1 MDRSSCNWAAPRA
14 ASRFRGRRWNILL
27 IALFCAS
34 AVPSRLGF
42 CQTLGAELQLDLS
55 GGNFSGAGYTQIAAA
70 PGRPNELFISRQ
82 DGNIYR
88 FDLTART
95 QHPFFTLPAADI
107 STGQYWGLLGFT
119 FAPDFATSG
128 NVYAHVADDRNVDG
142 HHHRIFIR
150 RYTLNNP
157 LSNSPTLGSTTN
169 ILRWGQH
176 GTDHSGGWMGFQPG
190 DPNTL
195 WITSG
200 DGGNVE
206 GAGRDQLRTGQDPSD
221 VLASILRIDV
231 SGTGAGEFGNYAIP
245 ADNPKATGNPQ
256 FSSWRPEVW
265 SIGLRSPWG
274 GGFDRLTGDFTIGDV
289 GASQLGGNT
298 GQEEVNFER
307 ADSLGARNYGW
318 RIMEGTTCPTSQD
331 AGVTCDPANP
341 DPKFTMPVYDYE
353 YGGGYGSGGAPAF
366 EGRSV
371 TGGLVYR
378 GPIEELQG
386 MYIFGD
392 WSSHQVWGLRIDRDA
407 NGGLGGVVPGSLT
420 NYSALFNRLTASGTA
435 ATEGV
440 TAFGED
446 AAGNL
451 YFVELGGEL
460 YKIVGPIIGVA
471 AGDYNKNGSVDA
483 ADYVVWRRAVG
494 QNVPFYTVAD
504 GTGDGMVN
512 QLDYDVWRR
521 NFGKSIPGVGSGTAS
536 PAVPEPSSLFLVLLA
551 NCWTWLVVGTVRNR
565 RS

>member
-1 MDRSSCNWAAPRA
+1 MDSSSNEVAARRA
-14 ASRFRGRRWNILL
+14 ASRFRRRYLYVL
-27 IALFCAS
+27 VVVCFVS
-34 AVPSRLGF
+34 AFYSRPAR
-42 CQTLGAELQLDLS
+42 CQPLGAELLLDLS
-55 GGNFSGAGYTQIAAA
+55 GGNFSGAGYTQIATA
-70 PGRPNELFISRQ
+70 PGRPNELFVSRQ

-88 FDLTART
+88 FDLATRT

-107 STGQYWGLLGFT
+107 SIGQYWGLLGFT

-128 NVYAHVADDRNVDG
+128 NLYVHVADDRNVAG
-142 HHHRIFIR
+142 HHHRIYIR

-206 GAGRDQLRTGQDPSD
+206 GSGRDMLRTGQDPSD

-231 SGTGAGEFGNYAIP
+231 SGSGAGEFGAYAIP
-245 ADNPKATGNPQ
+245 VDNPKATGAPQ
-256 FSSWRPEVW
+256 YANWGPEVW

-274 GGFDRLTGDFTIGDV
+274 GGFDRVTGDFTIGDV

-307 ADSLGARNYGW
+307 ADSLGGRNYAW
-318 RIMEGTTCPTSQD
+318 RIMEGSTCPATQD
-331 AGVTCDPANP
+331 SGVTCDPANP

-353 YGGGYGSGGAPAF
+353 YGGNYGSGGAPAF

-420 NYSALFNRLTASGTA
+420 NFSATFNRQTASGTS

-446 AAGNL
+446 VAGNL

-460 YKIVGPIIGVA
+460 YRIVGPIIGVA
-471 AGDYNKNGSVDA
+471 AGDYNRDGQVDA
-483 ADYVVWRRAVG
+483 ADYVVWRGASG
-494 QNVPFYTVAD
+494 ENVPFYTVAD
-504 GTGDGMVN
+504 GNGDGTVN

-521 NFGKSIPGVGSGTAS
+521 NFGRTIPDVGSGAMS
-536 PAVPEPSSLFLVLLA
+536 PAVPEATSLVLILLA
-551 NCWTWLVVGTVRNR
+551 SCCASSIAATARNR
-565 RS
+565 PK

>member
-1 MDRSSCNWAAPRA
+1 
-14 ASRFRGRRWNILL
+14 
-27 IALFCAS
+27 
-34 AVPSRLGF
+34 
-42 CQTLGAELQLDLS
+42 LDLS

-88 FDLTART
+88 FDLATRT

-119 FAPDFATSG
+119 FAPDFATTG
-128 NVYAHVADDRNVDG
+128 NLYAHVADDRNVDG
-142 HHHRIFIR
+142 HHHRIYIR

-176 GTDHSGGWMGFQPG
+176 GTDHSGGWIGFQPG

-200 DGGNVE
+200 DGGNRE
-206 GAGRDQLRTGQDPSD
+206 GAERDMLRTGQEPSD
-221 VLASILRIDV
+221 VLASILRINV
-231 SGTGAGEFGNYAIP
+231 SGTGAGEFGNYSIP
-245 ADNPKATGNPQ
+245 GDNPKATGTSQ
-256 FSSWRPEVW
+256 YDDWAPEVW

-289 GASQLGGNT
+289 GASQIGGNT

-307 ADSLGARNYGW
+307 ADSLGGRNYGW

-341 DPKFTMPVYDYE
+341 DPAFTMPVYDYE

-407 NGGLGGVVPGSLT
+407 NGGLGAVIPGSLT
-420 NYSALFNRLTASGTA
+420 NFSALFNRLTASQTP

-471 AGDYNKNGSVDA
+471 AGDYNRNGLVDA
-483 ADYVVWRRAVG
+483 ADYVVWRRAAG

-504 GTGDGMVN
+504 GDGDGMITSA
-512 QLDYDVWRR
+512 DYDVWRR
-521 NFGKSIPGVGSGTAS
+521 NFGKTIPDVASGSAP
-536 PAVPEPSSLFLVLLA
+536 PAVPEPSSLFLVLLT
-551 NCWTWLVVGTVRNR
+551 NCCAWLIAATARERRN
-565 RS
+565 

>member
-1 MDRSSCNWAAPRA
+1 ML
-14 ASRFRGRRWNILL
+14 F
-27 IALFCAS
+27 ALFCACAVSSRS
-34 AVPSRLGF
+34 AF

-88 FDLTART
+88 FDLATRT

-128 NVYAHVADDRNVDG
+128 NLYVHVADDRNVDG
-142 HHHRIFIR
+142 HHHRIYIR

-176 GTDHSGGWMGFQPG
+176 GTDHSGGWIGFQPG

-200 DGGNVE
+200 DGGNRE
-206 GAGRDQLRTGQDPSD
+206 GADRDMLRTGQDPSD
-221 VLASILRIDV
+221 VLASILRVDV

-245 ADNPKATGNPQ
+245 ANNPTATGAPQ
-256 FSSWRPEVW
+256 YTDWAPEVW

-289 GASQLGGNT
+289 GASQIGGNT

-307 ADSLGARNYGW
+307 ADSTGGRNYAW

-341 DPKFTMPVYDYE
+341 DPAFTMPVYDYE

-407 NGGLGGVVPGSLT
+407 NGELGAVIPGSLT
-420 NYSALFNRLTASGTA
+420 NFSATFNRLTASGTDA
-435 ATEGV
+435 IEGV

-471 AGDYNKNGSVDA
+471 AGDYNRDGRVDA
-483 ADYVVWRRAVG
+483 ADYVVWRRALDA
-494 QNVPFYTVAD
+494 NVPSYTVAD
-504 GTGDGMVN
+504 GDGDGMVTSA
-512 QLDYDVWRR
+512 DYDVWRR
-521 NFGKSIPGVGSGTAS
+521 NFGKTIPDTGSGTVG
-536 PAVPEPSSLFLVLLA
+536 PAVPEPASLVLMLLA
-551 NCWTWLVVGTVRNR
+551 SSCASLMAATARNR
-565 RS
+565 PK